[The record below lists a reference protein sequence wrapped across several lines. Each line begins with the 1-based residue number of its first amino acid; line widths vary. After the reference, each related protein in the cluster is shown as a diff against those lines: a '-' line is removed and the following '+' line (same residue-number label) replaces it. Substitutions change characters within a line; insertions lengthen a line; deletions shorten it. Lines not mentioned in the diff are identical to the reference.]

1 MFDKNDFKEKF
12 RFWLEHNQ
20 HATYEEAK
28 LFCDL
33 HIPIHIKEQYSWL
46 EEQSLSWFLW
56 RKESQEKTIHS
67 FENDEG
73 YFEEN

>member
-20 HATYEEAK
+20 HATYEDAK

-33 HIPIHIKEQYSWL
+33 RLPIHIKEKYSWL

-67 FENDEG
+67 FENDEE
-73 YFEEN
+73 YIEEN